1 MSGQREIHVFPFTDT
16 NTLFTG
22 FMNNCSYP
30 KLNLSQ
36 NSRFIQ
42 NNFCL
47 PGFLLADFADYQ
59 YLFSEMAKSNAMKFL
74 LRPLRVLCACLC
86 ALCVNISR
94 NLTPSKIIFPQIFF
108 SQSRQAA
115 KLSSRRL
122 PQILPEGM
130 PSAHHS

>member
-1 MSGQREIHVFPFTDT
+1 MSDQQEIHVFPFTDT

-59 YLFSEMAKSNAMKFL
+59 YLFSEMAKSNAMRFL
-74 LRPLRVLCACLC
+74 CYLFAFFAHVFAH
-86 ALCVNISR
+86 CVYISR
-94 NLTPSKIIFPQIFF
+94 NLTPSKIFFPQIFF